1 MLACDKRSNMK
12 SANGNGSKTEK
23 ARRNNGA
30 TTVIVRRKA
39 SDLDAAKRL
48 EKLESTIR
56 RGMQEFMKV
65 GSALAEVKRDRLF
78 EVAGYES
85 FEDYARDKFGFE
97 KTQSYGLVNAASTVE
112 RLSAIAECKQLPSC
126 EGQVR
131 PLARLQPE
139 QAARVWKQAL
149 KQSKQDA
156 RAVTARVVQEVAS
169 SMFPKRAKSNA
180 KKHREKP
187 AARAAVKASAL
198 ALLGADA
205 LKKKMRGEQIAL
217 LILNGR
223 ADESAKLVDRLAPFV
238 GTDGVV
244 VAQARCE
251 DEADVLDAMD
261 RAGLNVL
268 GRVNL
273 YDDLKHSASHRASP
287 GSAHRALWIAGKP
300 NQSKGTKLLLPDPL
314 NARGK
319 TGPDGS
325 WPAPVTEILVKQLSK
340 KGEIVVISVD
350 TDGAAAGVINRLG
363 RKMLFADEQAAEKPV
378 LKKAA

>member
-1 MLACDKRSNMK
+1 MK
-12 SANGNGSKTEK
+12 SVNGNASHTAK
-23 ARRNNGA
+23 ASPNNGA
-30 TTVIVRRKA
+30 TTVIVRRKT

-78 EVAGYES
+78 EAAGYES

-97 KTQSYGLVNAASTVE
+97 KTQSYGLVNAATTVE

-156 RAVTARVVQEVAS
+156 RAVTARIVEDVAS
-169 SMFPKRAKSNA
+169 TMFPKRDKSNT
-180 KKHREKP
+180 KKHRGKS
-187 AARAAVKASAL
+187 AAHAAVKASAL

-223 ADESAKLVDRLAPFV
+223 ADESAKLVDRLAAFV
-238 GTDGVV
+238 SAHGVV
-244 VAQARCE
+244 VAQTRCE

-273 YDDLKHSASHRASP
+273 YDDLKHSASHLASP

-314 NARGK
+314 DARGK
-319 TGPDGS
+319 IGADGA
-325 WPAPVTEILVKQLSK
+325 WPATVTEILVKQLSK
-340 KGEIVVISVD
+340 KGETVVISVD
-350 TDGAAAGVINRLG
+350 PDGAAAEIINRLG
-363 RKMLFADEQAAEKPV
+363 RKTLPADEQATEKSPA